1 MRDAPQVGGTHGRKR
16 ARRWQVRSEDER
28 EVAKAQ
34 ASSAGR
40 GRAAGGRQKVV
51 SKEVHTKTRSLN
63 YR

>member
-1 MRDAPQVGGTHGRKR
+1 M
-16 ARRWQVRSEDER
+16 RSEDER

-34 ASSAGR
+34 ASSACR